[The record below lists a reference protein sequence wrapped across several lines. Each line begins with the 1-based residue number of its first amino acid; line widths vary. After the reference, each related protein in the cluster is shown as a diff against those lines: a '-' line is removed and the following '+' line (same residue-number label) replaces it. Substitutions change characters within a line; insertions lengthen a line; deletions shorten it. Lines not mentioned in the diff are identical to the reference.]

1 MGRESFLGLFI
12 DFELLKNIKNK
23 LKFFGDDNQ
32 FLSSIILQNFVAQK
46 IAIIN
51 KKFDNWEQIKKFK
64 IIIEP
69 ISIETGEITPSM
81 KLKRN
86 ILEKKFALEIEELY
100 RDSQE

>member
-1 MGRESFLGLFI
+1 MKGI
-12 DFELLKNIKNK
+12 NK
-23 LKFFGDDNQ
+23 LKFIGEDNQ
-32 FLSSIILQNFVAQK
+32 FLSSVILQNFVAQK

-69 ISIETGEITPSM
+69 ISVESGEITPSL

-86 ILEKKFALEIEELY
+86 VLEKKFASEIENLY